1 MSRAQLDPDGFP
13 LLPASS
19 SGNTIRAV
27 PGQAQADP
35 FTEESNGRVEPTRVK
50 FHRNATGYVPSSVT
64 KKRCLTENVIA
75 YSTISDSNSGP
86 TKPSSRRANSVSS
99 AIPNENALLEPIR
112 NLNIVPIKQKV
123 GSRHADVI
131 DEWDGSGFGRSM
143 LHHSGPYDAA
153 APSRNDVKKVGQ
165 SRAPMKAFQDVSGG
179 VDPAPAG
186 ISRPGPSKR
195 PSEAGFAE
203 NPFEDNAATSPM
215 SPSDLDRNY
224 LPVLGS
230 TATSSS
236 NDASRRLPFK
246 THHKKHSSKHGQMTS
261 PRGEG
266 LTGQYSTS
274 LPASGGYFPQATG
287 QKASDQ
293 GNDWE
298 AEERRRREREREH
311 KHKAL
316 QAAWGIDERE

>member
-1 MSRAQLDPDGFP
+1 M
-13 LLPASS
+13 
-19 SGNTIRAV
+19 
-27 PGQAQADP
+27 
-35 FTEESNGRVEPTRVK
+35 
-50 FHRNATGYVPSSVT
+50 
-64 KKRCLTENVIA
+64 
-75 YSTISDSNSGP
+75 
-86 TKPSSRRANSVSS
+86 
-99 AIPNENALLEPIR
+99 PIQ
-112 NLNIVPIKQKV
+112 QKV

-179 VDPAPAG
+179 IDPAAVG

-195 PSEAGFAE
+195 PSEQGFSE
-203 NPFEDNAATSPM
+203 NPFDDNLATSPT
-215 SPSDLDRNY
+215 SPSDMDKNY
-224 LPVLGS
+224 LPILGS
-230 TATSSS
+230 PAH
-236 NDASRRLPFK
+236 DASRRPAQK
-246 THHKKHSSKHGQMTS
+246 GHHKKHSSKHGQMTS

-266 LTGQYSTS
+266 LSGQYSTS
-274 LPASGGYFPQATG
+274 LPVSDGYFPHAAGHSSNG
-287 QKASDQ
+287 Q
-293 GNDWE
+293 NDWE